1 MENRFRAALLD
12 WLRADPALASLNAI
26 EEESPLS
33 ASVPWLGFAAS
44 ASIDWSTKDVPG
56 REIRLALELATR
68 GDEPAGDADL
78 ISAIELRIE
87 SLPQN
92 QTGFTL
98 VNTRFLRARTERRSN
113 NRRAVLLEYRFRILA
128 N

>member
-68 GDEPAGDADL
+68 
-78 ISAIELRIE
+78 
-87 SLPQN
+87 
-92 QTGFTL
+92 
-98 VNTRFLRARTERRSN
+98 
-113 NRRAVLLEYRFRILA
+113 
-128 N
+128 